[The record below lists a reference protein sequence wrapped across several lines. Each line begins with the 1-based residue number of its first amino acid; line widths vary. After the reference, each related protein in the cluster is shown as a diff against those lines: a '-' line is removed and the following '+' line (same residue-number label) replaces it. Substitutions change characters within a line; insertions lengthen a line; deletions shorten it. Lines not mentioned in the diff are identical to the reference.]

1 MLSRSAPRLVEGVAS
16 MAPPGAGLAVLRLP
30 VVHLSA
36 AVAVPLAAV
45 ARQEDFR
52 PFLSLCAIII
62 LGRGRSSGVRAV
74 GS

>member
-1 MLSRSAPRLVEGVAS
+1 MLSHSAPRLVGE
-16 MAPPGAGLAVLRLP
+16 MAPMAAQAVGLAVLRLP